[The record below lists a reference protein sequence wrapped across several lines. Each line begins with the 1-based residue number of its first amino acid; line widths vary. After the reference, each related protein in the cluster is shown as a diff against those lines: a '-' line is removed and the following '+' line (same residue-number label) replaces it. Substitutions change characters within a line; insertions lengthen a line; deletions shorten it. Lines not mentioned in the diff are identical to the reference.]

1 MSRISTSV
9 TGTTDDMWDG
19 KKQQVWLTSGPVFT
33 SRGLQAVD
41 VIGSF
46 LENVFVIKLVW
57 ETFSVL
63 PPSSDA

>member
-46 LENVFVIKLVW
+46 LEMFL
-57 ETFSVL
+57 
-63 PPSSDA
+63 SSS